1 MISDISSGR
10 FLIRNNFRGLNLENS
25 GGTEWQI

>member
-1 MISDISSGR
+1 MISDISSGS

-25 GGTEWQI
+25 GVAKWQI